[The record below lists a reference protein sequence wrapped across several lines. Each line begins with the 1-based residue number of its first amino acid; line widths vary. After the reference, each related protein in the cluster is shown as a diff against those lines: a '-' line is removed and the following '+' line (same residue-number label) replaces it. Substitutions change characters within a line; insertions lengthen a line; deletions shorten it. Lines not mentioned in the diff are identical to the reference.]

1 MNKFIKIFLAI
12 LTVSFLVVLKLISSH
27 YYDECEKLRLENVML
42 MERVDDLT
50 WDIEELYKT
59 EFKNMLRPTGQ
70 KTECNEVEILA
81 KLLYCEAGDMT
92 WEGQVYTCSA
102 ILNMSEYYG
111 ESINLLAHKPS
122 VYAVAPY
129 VDGAPPKQ
137 MQYDVIDYVLKGG
150 RIPEICYFRTGYYHN
165 FGIPVCEVGGHYFSK
180 P

>member
-1 MNKFIKIFLAI
+1 MIKII
-12 LTVSFLVVLKLISSH
+12 KFLVAAAVLATFVH
-27 YYDECEKLRLENVML
+27 TTTNYYDECEKLRLENVML

-59 EFKNMLRPTGQ
+59 ELKNMLRPTGQ

-81 KLLYCEAGDMT
+81 KLLYCEAGNMT

-111 ESINLLAHKPS
+111 ESINSLAHKLN

-129 VDGAPPKQ
+129 VDGAQPKE
-137 MQYDVIDYVLKGG
+137 MQYEVIDYVLKGG
-150 RIPEICYFRTGYYHN
+150 RIPEICYFRTDYYHS
-165 FGIPVCEVGGHYFSK
+165 FGTPVCEVDGHYFSK